1 MDRRT
6 ITAIALCVL
15 FLLFYPQLMRWA
27 GLGRY
32 FEPQKRTAV
41 APADTSRARGAR
53 PEALGPPPAGTG
65 TSAATPQ
72 IGSAGAPAPTSI
84 GSPAAESK
92 PERLIHVD
100 TPLYQATFSTRGARL
115 TMVRLKRYAA
125 AHALTGKHHVH
136 RDKNGDYPEEAR
148 VALAG
153 EPTFGVD
160 LGSGAG
166 RLPLARADYAVSESL
181 DAAGQI
187 RTLIFTLRDSSGMS
201 VRQTY
206 RVRPDDYALDLAVEM
221 EGVRPESRL
230 TDYSLTTRSWP
241 LMTETTLQTDERS
254 LRATSLVGDNLHREH
269 APGLF
274 KGARTFD
281 GNAAWAAVQTRYFI
295 AAVALVDGP
304 ARGVRSA
311 AERRLLDVEDLEFLG
326 PKARPDQELVT
337 NSLVVGLPAAE
348 HPLHRYLLYFGPS
361 EYFGLS
367 RYHMRLERAVDLGWN
382 FILPFSTLLL
392 RLMNWLFALVQNY
405 GVAIIALATLVRVV
419 LHPLNMSSMKSMRKM
434 QKLQPEVERIRS
446 KYKNDAQAMNTAVMA
461 LYRDNK
467 VNPAGGCLPMLLQMP
482 LLLGLYQ
489 VLFNAIQLR
498 QAPFAGWISDLSA
511 PDLLFSVAG
520 FPLRLLPVLMAGSGL
535 LQQRLTPT
543 DPRQLPTM
551 YMMNVMMLV
560 FFYSLP
566 SGLVLYWTVM
576 NLLTALQQWLLL
588 REDLGQSGAVLTT
601 ATVVG
606 SESQKR
612 SARR

>member
-6 ITAIALCVL
+6 IAAIALCVL
-15 FLLFYPQLMRWA
+15 FLLFYPQLLRWV

-32 FEPQKRTAV
+32 MEPQRRTAV
-41 APADTSRARGAR
+41 APDTSRGAR
-53 PEALGPPPAGTG
+53 PETG
-65 TSAATPQ
+65 AP
-72 IGSAGAPAPTSI
+72 SAGAGATAQQAGGAPASQLARPVT
-84 GSPAAESK
+84 PATAAQ

-115 TMVRLKRYAA
+115 VAITLKRYAA
-125 AHALTGKHHVH
+125 AHKLAGKGHVH
-136 RDKNGDYPEEAR
+136 ADRNGDYPPEAR
-148 VALAG
+148 VSLAG
-153 EPTFGVD
+153 EPMFGID
-160 LGSGAG
+160 LGSGNG
-166 RLPLARADYAVSESL
+166 LVPLARADYAASESL

-187 RTLIFTLRDSSGMS
+187 RTLTFTLRDSSGLA
-201 VRQTY
+201 VRQVY
-206 RVRPDDYALDLAVEM
+206 RVRPGEYALDFAVEM
-221 EGVRPESRL
+221 EGARTESRL

-241 LMTETTLQTDERS
+241 LLTETTLQTDERS

-274 KGARTFD
+274 KGARSYD
-281 GNAAWAAVQTRYFI
+281 GNALWAAVQTRYFI
-295 AAVALVDGP
+295 AAVAVVDGP
-304 ARGVRSA
+304 ARGVRSTA
-311 AERRLLDVEDLEFLG
+311 DRRMLDPADLELLG
-326 PKARPDQELVT
+326 PKARQDQELVA
-337 NSLVVGLPAAE
+337 NSLIVGLPTAE

-367 RYHMRLERAVDLGWN
+367 RYHLKLDRAVDLGWTW
-382 FILPFSTLLL
+382 ILPFSTLLL
-392 RLMNWLFALVQNY
+392 RLMNWLFALLQNY
-405 GVAIIALATLVRVV
+405 GVAIIGLATLVRVV

-434 QKLQPEVERIRS
+434 QKLQPEVERIRA
-446 KYKNDAQAMNTAVMA
+446 KYKNDAQTMNTAIMA

-467 VNPAGGCLPMLLQMP
+467 VNPAGGCLPMVLQMP

-498 QAPFAGWISDLSA
+498 QAPFVGWISDLSA

-520 FPLRLLPVLMAGSGL
+520 LPLRLLPVLMAGSGL

-543 DPRQLPTM
+543 DPRQMPTM

-588 REDLGQSGAVLTT
+588 REDQGASTT
-601 ATVVG
+601 PGEVTAKAVVVE
-606 SESQKR
+606 SEGR
-612 SARR
+612 RRGARR

>member
-6 ITAIALCVL
+6 IAAIALCVL
-15 FLLFYPQLMRWA
+15 FLLFYPQIIRWA

-32 FEPQKRTAV
+32 MEPQRRTAV
-41 APADTSRARGAR
+41 APDTSRGVR
-53 PEALGPPPAGTG
+53 P
-65 TSAATPQ
+65 Q
-72 IGSAGAPAPTSI
+72 AGAPSPLGPGAAGNAAPQAGNAAPATGRI
-84 GSPAAESK
+84 TPAATTQ

-100 TPLYQATFSTRGARL
+100 APLYDATFSTRGARL
-115 TMVRLKRYAA
+115 VSVTLKRYAA
-125 AHALTGKHHVH
+125 AYRLTGKNHVH
-136 RDKNGDYPEEAR
+136 RDRNGDYPPEAR
-148 VALAG
+148 VSLAG
-153 EPTFGVD
+153 DPMFGVD
-160 LGSGAG
+160 LGSGDG
-166 RLPLARADYAVSESL
+166 LIPLARADYAAKESL

-187 RTLIFTLRDSSGMS
+187 RAITFTLHDSTGFA

-221 EGVRPESRL
+221 QGVRPESRL
-230 TDYSLTTRSWP
+230 TDYSLSARSWP
-241 LMTETTLQTDERS
+241 LVTETTLQTDERS

-269 APGLF
+269 APGLL
-274 KGARTFD
+274 KSARSFD
-281 GNAAWAAVQTRYFI
+281 GNARWAAVQTRYFL
-295 AAVALVDGP
+295 AAVAVVDGP
-304 ARGVRSA
+304 ARGVRSS
-311 AERRLLDVEDLEFLG
+311 AERRMLEAADLEVLG
-326 PKARPDQELVT
+326 PKARPDQELVA
-337 NSLVVGLPAAE
+337 NSLIVGLPTAE

-367 RYHMRLERAVDLGWN
+367 RYHLKLDRAVDLGWTW
-382 FILPFSTLLL
+382 ILPFSSLLL
-392 RLMNWLFALVQNY
+392 RLMNWLFALLRNY
-405 GVAIIALATLVRVV
+405 GVAIIGLATLVRVV

-434 QKLQPEVERIRS
+434 QKLQPEVERLRA
-446 KYKNDAQAMNTAVMA
+446 KYKNDAQMMNTAIMA

-498 QAPFAGWISDLSA
+498 QASFVGWINDLSA

-543 DPRQLPTM
+543 APTQLPTM

-560 FFYSLP
+560 FFYNLP

-588 REDLGQSGAVLTT
+588 HEDRNSPATPGEVTAKAV
-601 ATVVG
+601 VVE
-606 SESQKR
+606 SEGR
-612 SARR
+612 RRGARR